1 MIDQAHK
8 VIRKYIDLNN
18 IINKSELV
26 HICTV
31 LQPTIK
37 ECIFFSSIYRRFLT
51 TLHHKG
57 DKDINFKDTTVII
70 ETMRSNDGTIKSEVI
85 FVLFFY
91 FFQKLFLKDKNFQYV
106 EIKKKKPAK

>member
-1 MIDQAHK
+1 M
-8 VIRKYIDLNN
+8 
-18 IINKSELV
+18 
-26 HICTV
+26 
-31 LQPTIK
+31 
-37 ECIFFSSIYRRFLT
+37 
-51 TLHHKG
+51 HHKG